1 MSMIK
6 DIKDLNTK
14 FKINEFINQTDTET
28 LDRYLDFRIDFI
40 EEELRELAES
50 TTADDCVDAL
60 IDIIVVAL
68 GTLTSMNVDVQKAW
82 DEVHKANMSKQI
94 GINKTRQNEFG
105 LPDLVKPKGWIVPD
119 HSDNVGLIGDL
130 YEQK

>member
-1 MSMIK
+1 MIK